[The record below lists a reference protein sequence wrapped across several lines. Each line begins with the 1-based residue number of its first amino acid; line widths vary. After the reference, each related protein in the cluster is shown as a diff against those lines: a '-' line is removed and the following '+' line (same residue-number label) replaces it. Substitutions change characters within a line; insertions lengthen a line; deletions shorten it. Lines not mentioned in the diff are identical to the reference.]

1 MRTLPILAK
10 TILERLSAMLDLPGG
25 AREMQQRRDAWQ
37 AFQKDGAAWV
47 QGTTSAWSR
56 AQFAPATAATPQRPA
71 DSGRLELMGDDMV
84 EDKILASRLALR
96 LLDFASWELNDLRL
110 RIQHLEAVPDLR
122 KTDIFR
128 PEVLAQHLVE
138 QWTRANLL
146 RDLWLIVQDLIQKS
160 MADSMLEIYHAVN
173 EFLVR
178 QGVME
183 EIDLRPLV
191 RRTPSAPAES
201 SGFKGSHGG
210 GPGKTSTGNGTGSG
224 GSGGSG
230 GDRSGSGS
238 GSGNASS
245 WSGGS
250 GDGGGGPHSRGGA
263 VGAGSDASGGFG
275 SGQRGG
281 RSESGAMGAGSGRA
295 SAFGAGGASYSGG
308 GSSGGSGS
316 GGGGG
321 GRGSSGGGGQASGG
335 GGGRGGGGGAGSV
348 TATGMTGVGG
358 GAGPA
363 QGSGSSGAGARNSV
377 YDETRLQTATTPLAR
392 ARMRA
397 QGVMGHLKRLL
408 SNQVAGFDDT
418 RTNQASPQLAQAI
431 ASVQRAEEESN
442 TQRTVLAEGPD
453 QVYGQRDVEQA
464 IGALRART
472 STLKQAASTSSEK
485 AIIEIVALM
494 FQSILAEERIP
505 PVIRVWFARLQMPV
519 LRLAISEPE
528 FFGSLQHPARRLID
542 RMGSCVL
549 GFDVTVS
556 GGAIEAE
563 VKRIVQVIEQYPET
577 GRRVF
582 QLVYDEFDKF
592 LSKFLSVQGGTA
604 RLVSVAQQ
612 VEQKETMAIQYTIE
626 MRSMLND
633 MPVREEIRE
642 FLFKIWAEV
651 LAIAAIK
658 NGPQHA
664 ETIRLKRAA
673 ADLVWA
679 ASAKPNRNDRA
690 RVIADLP
697 KLLQLL
703 RLGMSMLGLGMPEQD
718 GHLKIISDTLADAF
732 MSKTD
737 AIPMER
743 IEAMAKRLANLED
756 FLSDEDVGDLPLDI
770 DSLVTM
776 IGIDAAEIEVI
787 TDGGSH
793 PTEAMRAW
801 ARELQ
806 LGAWFSLDHN
816 GKMSQVQFA
825 WCSERQQL
833 HLFAAADGR
842 NFLIQARRL
851 AAYLQAGLLVPME
864 EEALTVR
871 ATRDALAKLDANPE
885 RLLG

>member
-1 MRTLPILAK
+1 MASTTRKNSLLAEQARALFTARAVRALPILAK
-10 TILERLSAMLDLPGG
+10 TILERLSVMLDLPGG
-25 AREMQQRRDAWQ
+25 AREMQVRRDAWQ

-47 QGTTSAWSR
+47 QGTTSAWSQ
-56 AQFAPATAATPQRPA
+56 AQFAPATAAAPQRPA

-110 RIQHLEAVPDLR
+110 RIQHLEAIPDLR

-128 PEVLAQHLVE
+128 PEVLSQHLVE
-138 QWTRANLL
+138 QWTHAHLS
-146 RDLWLIVQDLIQKS
+146 RDLWLTVQDLIQKS
-160 MADSMLEIYHAVN
+160 MADTMLEIYHAAN

-178 QGVME
+178 QGVMA

-191 RRTPSAPAES
+191 KRTPSLTAES
-201 SGFKGSHGG
+201 SGFKDSPGG
-210 GPGKTSTGNGTGSG
+210 LPGKTSAGNGTGGG
-224 GSGGSG
+224 GSGGG
-230 GDRSGSGS
+230 RSGSGS
-238 GSGNASS
+238 GSGNAGS
-245 WSGGS
+245 WNGGT
-250 GDGGGGPHSRGGA
+250 GEGGGGLHSRGGA
-263 VGAGSDASGGFG
+263 MGAGFGASGGFG
-275 SGQRGG
+275 ASQRGG
-281 RSESGAMGAGSGRA
+281 RSESGAMGPGTGRA

-308 GSSGGSGS
+308 GGSG
-316 GGGGG
+316 
-321 GRGSSGGGGQASGG
+321 RGNVA
-335 GGGRGGGGGAGSV
+335 AN
-348 TATGMTGVGG
+348 GMTGVGA
-358 GAGPA
+358 GAGQA
-363 QGSGSSGAGARNSV
+363 QGPGSSGSGSRNSV

-418 RTNQASPQLAQAI
+418 RPNQASPQLAQAI

-442 TQRTVLAEGPD
+442 TQRTVLAEGPGE
-453 QVYGQRDVEQA
+453 VYGQRDVEQA

-549 GFDVTVS
+549 GFEATVS

-612 VEQKETMAIQYTIE
+612 VEQKETMTIQYTIE

-633 MPVREEIRE
+633 MPVREEIRD

-673 ADLVWA
+673 VDLVWA

-703 RLGMSMLGLGMPEQD
+703 RLGMSMLGLGIPEQD

-743 IEAMAKRLANLED
+743 IDVMAKRLANLED

-825 WCSERQQL
+825 WCSERKQL